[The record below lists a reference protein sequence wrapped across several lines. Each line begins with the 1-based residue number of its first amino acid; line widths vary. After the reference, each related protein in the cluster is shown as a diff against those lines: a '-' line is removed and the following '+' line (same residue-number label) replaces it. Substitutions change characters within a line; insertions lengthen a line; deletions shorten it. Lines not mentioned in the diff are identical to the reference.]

1 MYLEELE
8 AQTKKIEE
16 QRRAKFNE
24 LSGVDDVF
32 VRGDLQDYGDE
43 LGTVEGSYA
52 HQGTSN
58 KVETKKKKKKRSKT
72 KN

>member
-1 MYLEELE
+1 
-8 AQTKKIEE
+8 
-16 QRRAKFNE
+16 